1 MRKEIIVKSFIQV
14 LNYLLFIQTLIDEGF
29 ISLHQSFMTKIENYA
44 SEYWIVLDIVIK
56 HSIKI
61 PAC

>member
-1 MRKEIIVKSFIQV
+1 MIVKSFIQV

-44 SEYWIVLDIVIK
+44 TEYWIVLDIVIK

-61 PAC
+61 PVC